1 VDRPSQNPPERPGS
15 TSEAGES
22 PLSFP
27 VEAPKLADMEP
38 GAGEPLEFPAE
49 VVSPAVGAATPLVPA
64 EAANPLAFPAEVTS
78 SVGGPPV
85 PVEPALPVNPLVFP
99 ASTTVAPAD
108 PLAFPAPALPSADS
122 LTFPA
127 TPASHP
133 AEQLPF
139 PVAELPGAVTPIP
152 PPAPAAGPEPIPVP
166 EAAAAAPAGLLRFLP
181 PVLTAIAAL
190 MTVGGLFLPLFRL
203 QQHINIRRGF
213 FEAQLTVTETAWVSR
228 TEIPGQEVTEQAAPP
243 VGIPLILAVLVL
255 AVAAFTAYSRPDR
268 GLGRWLIAA
277 GTFFTAG
284 VVSTAGMTGPG
295 WASMADGLDLE
306 VVTGAGMWLLIGA
319 TALAAVAAV
328 LAYLPARRRTLG
340 GWADPALAYADT
352 PTPPTGV
359 AITVLPPE
367 PDEKHE

>member
-1 VDRPSQNPPERPGS
+1 MDRPSQNPPERPDP
-15 TSEAGES
+15 TPEAGES

-27 VEAPKLADMEP
+27 VEAPKLAGVEP

-49 VVSPAVGAATPLVPA
+49 VAPPAVGAVGPLVPA
-64 EAANPLAFPAEVTS
+64 EAGPPANPLAFPAEVAS
-78 SVGGPPV
+78 PAGAPIV
-85 PVEPALPVNPLVFP
+85 PAG
-99 ASTTVAPAD
+99 AAPAD
-108 PLAFPAPALPSADS
+108 PLAFPAPAAPADPLVFPEQAVHAPS
-122 LTFPA
+122 
-127 TPASHP
+127 P

-152 PPAPAAGPEPIPVP
+152 PPAPAADPEPVPVT
-166 EAAAAAPAGLLRFLP
+166 EAAAPSGLLRSLP
-181 PVLTAIAAL
+181 PALTAIAAL

-295 WASMADGLDLE
+295 WASMADGLDLD

-367 PDEKHE
+367 PDEKHD